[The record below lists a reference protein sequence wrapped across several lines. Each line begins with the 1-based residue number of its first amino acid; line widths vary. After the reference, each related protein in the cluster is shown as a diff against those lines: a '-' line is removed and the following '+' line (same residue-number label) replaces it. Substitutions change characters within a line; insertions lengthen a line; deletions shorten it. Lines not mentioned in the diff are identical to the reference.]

1 MYKVAFFFLNE
12 MLWSSDW
19 RDKQNSSATRK
30 TFHGENQLL
39 GNATITS
46 TLLTSV
52 SKLSPL
58 PNATMKVNN
67 SLLF

>member
-1 MYKVAFFFLNE
+1 MKCFGVLIGVISRTAVTQEKHFME
-12 MLWSSDW
+12 
-19 RDKQNSSATRK
+19 KIK
-30 TFHGENQLL
+30 LL
-39 GNATITS
+39 GNATIIA